1 MLEELGF
8 SLGFTTTIGIIMIVI
23 TLFVHR
29 HTFIQD
35 YELGHFRRLK
45 LPIWLAFFNNRRRSY
60 SICKLCSLCCRCND
74 LPNENDG

>member
-23 TLFVHR
+23 TLFIHR

-45 LPIWLAFFNNRRRSY
+45 LPIWLALLIIAIGLIPFVNFITFVIGAMIY
-60 SICKLCSLCCRCND
+60 LMK
-74 LPNENDG
+74 

>member
-8 SLGFTTTIGIIMIVI
+8 NLGFTTTIGIIMIVI
-23 TLFVHR
+23 TLFIHR

-45 LPIWLAFFNNRRRSY
+45 FPIWL
-60 SICKLCSLCCRCND
+60 
-74 LPNENDG
+74 